1 MVTKHIDLP
10 LCRAKFFLVTLTL
23 SSSKKDPKLPLVP
36 MEWGA
41 LSIGRLEEWALPWA
55 CPPAHIS
62 SREFLG

>member
-36 MEWGA
+36 MEWGTVNWEA
-41 LSIGRLEEWALPWA
+41 
-55 CPPAHIS
+55 
-62 SREFLG
+62 